1 MEGIVTLLDTPNLTL
16 LEKYLDAITMRQTL
30 VTTNVANVDT
40 PGYHTRDVDFRAEL
54 ARAANGEDVSMT
66 SPFVMKVPGLVAR
79 PDGNNVSVDRESML
93 LAETQLQFKAAT
105 AIIRTSFGMLSTA
118 IREGQ

>member
-1 MEGIVTLLDTPNLTL
+1 MNWLGVPNLAV
-16 LEKYLDAITMRQTL
+16 LEKFLDLAAMRQTL
-30 VTTNVANVDT
+30 VSTNLANVDT
-40 PGYHTRDVDFRAEL
+40 PGYHTRDVDFRGEL
-54 ARAANGEDVSMT
+54 QRAMDGAAQGAS
-66 SPFVMKVPGLVAR
+66 SPFVVAVPGLLAR

-105 AIIRTSFGMLSTA
+105 AILRAEFAKIHTA